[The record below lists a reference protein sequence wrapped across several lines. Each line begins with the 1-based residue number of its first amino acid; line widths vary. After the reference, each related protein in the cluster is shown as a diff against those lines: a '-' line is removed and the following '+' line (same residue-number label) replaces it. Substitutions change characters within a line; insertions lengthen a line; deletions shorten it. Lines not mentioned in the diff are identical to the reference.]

1 MLAGQWV
8 AVTLVFGVSQA
19 TKVNEEVTPIAK
31 VLDMLQGMLHKG
43 EVFKQ
48 QEKEEFAKFH
58 VYCDKT
64 REQTKKAIKTGAE
77 NILQLTADVGKNLAD
92 AEELAEDI
100 KEEEADVAKM
110 EAELEKATEVRKK
123 ERSDYE
129 AMHKDFTESID
140 ALGRATKVV
149 KSRSKDVPQSLLQLQ
164 SSTLI
169 PARAKAA
176 IQSFIALGDSIEV
189 EGPPEAHAYEFQSGG
204 ILAILEKLRIKF
216 EDQRT
221 TLEKEEVSTKGAFEL
236 LSQKLTD
243 SIKDGKTTISDKTA
257 VKAKKLEAAA
267 DGKGDLEIAKKGK
280 TEDEKDLDSLNT
292 ECDLKSEEYEKNQA
306 TRADELKAMKT
317 AVEILGSEVV
327 SGTAEKHKMTLI
339 QDGGVSFASLRH
351 SSSDDK
357 DRRKRVVSYLQ
368 RRATALGSKY
378 LSLVAV
384 RALTDP
390 FGKVK
395 KMIKDLIVKLM
406 EEANSEADQKGYCD
420 AELATNKITRD
431 DKSADVEEL
440 TAEVEKLTSDLAK
453 IAEDLK
459 DLTEEVTD
467 LRTSQKKATELRQK
481 EKALNT
487 ETITEAKAAQ
497 VAVEKATQVLKS
509 FYSKAADVSLLQDSD
524 SESVGEEMAEATNV
538 PYQGMQGQKGGVV
551 GMLEVILSDFARLES
566 TTSSAEDESAA
577 TYDKFMN
584 ESNQD
589 IAVKLVEV
597 DHLEKKSQT
606 TAETIRNSKKEL
618 KATQE
623 ELSAALEYY
632 EKLKPDCVDAGL
644 SYEDRVEMRQAEIQ
658 SLQEALKTLSSE
670 AL

>member
-1 MLAGQWV
+1 
-8 AVTLVFGVSQA
+8 
-19 TKVNEEVTPIAK
+19 
-31 VLDMLQGMLHKG
+31 
-43 EVFKQ
+43 
-48 QEKEEFAKFH
+48 
-58 VYCDKT
+58 
-64 REQTKKAIKTGAE
+64 
-77 NILQLTADVGKNLAD
+77 
-92 AEELAEDI
+92 
-100 KEEEADVAKM
+100 
-110 EAELEKATEVRKK
+110 
-123 ERSDYE
+123 
-129 AMHKDFTESID
+129 
-140 ALGRATKVV
+140 
-149 KSRSKDVPQSLLQLQ
+149 LQ

-189 EGPPEAHAYEFQSGG
+189 EGPPEANAYEFQSGG

-243 SIKDGKTTISDKTA
+243 SIKDGKTTISDKTT

-292 ECDLKSEEYEKNQA
+292 ECNLKSEEYEKNQA

-317 AVEILGSEVV
+317 AVEILGSEAV

-339 QDGGVSFASLRH
+339 QDVGVSFASLRH

-357 DRRKRVVSYLQ
+357 DKRKSVVSYLQ

-406 EEANSEADQKGYCD
+406 EAANSEADQKGYCD

-453 IAEDLK
+453 ISEDLK

-467 LRTSQKKATELRQK
+467 LRTSQKKASELRQK

-509 FYSKAADVSLLQDSD
+509 FYSKSADVSLLQDSD

-566 TTSSAEDESAA
+566 TTSSAEDESVA
-577 TYDKFMN
+577 TYDKLMN

-658 SLQEALKTLSSE
+658 SLQEALTTLSSE